1 MVHLSSYFSAKNAY
15 TLFKSLWS
23 FSHLLH
29 RLVGRLPSPAV
40 PGLDAFTG
48 LKSNA
53 PSSETER
60 A

>member
-1 MVHLSSYFSAKNAY
+1 MPIRYSNPCGPS
-15 TLFKSLWS
+15 
-23 FSHLLH
+23 SHLLH

>member
-1 MVHLSSYFSAKNAY
+1 MIHLSSYFSAKKAY

-40 PGLDAFTG
+40 PGLDAFAG

-53 PSSETER
+53 PSSETEHT
-60 A
+60 